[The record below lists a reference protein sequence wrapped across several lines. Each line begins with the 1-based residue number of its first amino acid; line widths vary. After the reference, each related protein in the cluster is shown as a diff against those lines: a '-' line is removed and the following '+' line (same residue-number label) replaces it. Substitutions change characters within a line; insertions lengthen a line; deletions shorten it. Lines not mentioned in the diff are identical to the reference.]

1 MSRPDTIT
9 SYLKYLRLSGVKGV
23 MNMNIVLGIGII
35 MVIGFLGGRIASLLK
50 LPSLTGYIIS
60 GLIFGP
66 YVGKVLPE
74 ELIHQLK
81 SPVSLVAI
89 SIIAF
94 MLGGDLS
101 FKTIKQMGPQM
112 VKIACIDSLCTFSLV
127 IVGLYY
133 LAGQKMSVAL
143 PLAALAVSPAPTVI
157 VPIVKELKARGHF
170 TNVLLMVSAL
180 EDISCVI
187 FISIAIAVSQTLIA
201 GGSPSFRALLTALI
215 EILGS
220 VGFGLLLGIITTLA
234 LKKIRPGEFH
244 VLFTLAMIL
253 AGAGITTVFSLSAL
267 IAILTMGVI
276 VYNCSKNTREL
287 FTGIEKMAN
296 PILLLFFT
304 LAGGTLKP
312 ALIPVAGIAVLVYVA
327 ARLISKSTGAYCA
340 AKMAGMDQKVYRN
353 LPICLFSQAGTT
365 LGLTMIVAQQLP
377 TVSSNILTVMLSA
390 VIFFEVIAPPLT
402 RNILIKLGEAN
413 LQEADAGAL
422 QVSSDP
428 KKIAFINEATQLYN
442 GRYFHIRLDEEIK
455 RAKRYTQFFSLMLFR
470 VDSFIPEIQAKG
482 IENTA
487 ERLRHFGKSIK
498 DNLRSTDILTHLEPG
513 VFALILPET
522 NIEGANFLSERLKEK
537 ILSACLDSDSEKPH
551 SEKPHSEKPHSE
563 KPHSEKPHLENAL
576 SIDIASYPT
585 DIEMMEKL
593 ITHGQHSFQTS

>member
-1 MSRPDTIT
+1 
-9 SYLKYLRLSGVKGV
+9 

-35 MVIGFLGGRIASLLK
+35 MIIGFLGGRIASLLK
-50 LPSLTGYIIS
+50 LPSLTGYIIA

-74 ELIHQLK
+74 ELILQLK
-81 SPVSLVAI
+81 NPVSLIAI

-112 VKIACIDSLCTFSLV
+112 VKIACIDSLWTFSLV
-127 IVGLYY
+127 LLGLYY
-133 LAGQKMSVAL
+133 LAGQKMSVAI

-170 TNVLLMVSAL
+170 TNVLLMISAL

-187 FISIAIAVSQTLIA
+187 FISIAVAVSRTLIA
-201 GGSPSFRALLTALI
+201 GGSPSFRALLTGLM
-215 EILGS
+215 EVLGS
-220 VGFGLLLGIITTLA
+220 AGLGLLLGLITTLV
-234 LKKIRPGEFH
+234 LKKIRPGDFH

-267 IAILTMGVI
+267 ITILTMGV
-276 VYNCSKNTREL
+276 VVFNCSKNTREL

-296 PILLLFFT
+296 PIMLLFFT

-312 ALIPVAGIAVLVYVA
+312 ALIPLAGIAVVVYVA

-340 AKMAGMDQKVYRN
+340 AKMSGMDQKVYRN

-365 LGLTMIVAQQLP
+365 IGLAMIVAQQLP

-422 QVSSDP
+422 QVSDANALQTSNDP
-428 KKIAFINEATQLYN
+428 KKIAFINEATQLYD
-442 GRYFHIRLDEEIK
+442 GRYFNIRLDEEIK

-470 VDSFIPEIQAKG
+470 VDSFIPEIQARG

-498 DNLRSTDILTHLEPG
+498 DNLRSTDILAHLESG
-513 VFALILPET
+513 IFALILPET

-537 ILSACLDSDSEKPH
+537 ILSACLDSDL
-551 SEKPHSEKPHSE
+551 E
-563 KPHSEKPHLENAL
+563 KPHSEKPHLEQAL

-585 DIEMMEKL
+585 DVEMMEKL
-593 ITHGQHSFQTS
+593 IIHGPHKFQTS